1 MGTEVREGGGN
12 GFMEVGRGG
21 GGNEVETNIFRAGR
35 VLEDGK
41 NSCHGAAEIREVKSH
56 GHMHCLL

>member
-1 MGTEVREGGGN
+1 
-12 GFMEVGRGG
+12 MEVGRGG

-41 NSCHGAAEIREVKSH
+41 NSCHSAAEIREVKSH